1 VRRAPALLLAAAATA
16 ALAVPALAATTR
28 SVKVGDNY
36 FVKDGGSPTVT
47 VKQNTRVRWN
57 WAGDS
62 LHNVT
67 VKKGPVRFHSRSQTS
82 GSYTKTLTRRGT
94 YRIYCTIHGIA
105 DQSMTL
111 RVVR

>member
-1 VRRAPALLLAAAATA
+1 MRRAPALALAAAATA
-16 ALAVPALAATTR
+16 ALAVSAAAATTR

-57 WAGDS
+57 WTGDS

-67 VKKGPVRFHSRSQTS
+67 VKTGPVRFHSRSQTS
-82 GSYTKTLTRRGT
+82 GSYTKTLTRRGS
-94 YRIYCTIHGIA
+94 YKIYCTIHGIG